1 MRSPMNMI
9 GYYRNEEGTRAC
21 FTADGF
27 FRTGDK
33 GELAPDGQLKIVGRI
48 KEQFKTSKGK
58 YVSPVPIEKRL
69 SIHPA
74 LEATCVMGDG
84 RPHPFAISV
93 LSSEARKECEAS
105 GLNGNLGR
113 SLETLLTEVNAE
125 LDPHE
130 RLQFLALVDGPWDIN
145 SGLITP
151 TLKLKRDVLERR
163 YASRIDGW
171 IAVQKPVVWARGL

>member
-1 MRSPMNMI
+1 MGYVGPALPGVEVRIASEDEVQMRSPMNMM
-9 GYYRNEEGTRAC
+9 GYYRNDEGTRAC

-58 YVSPVPIEKRL
+58 YVSPVPIEKRF

-84 RPHPFAISV
+84 RPHPFAHLAALRRSAQAV
-93 LSSEARKECEAS
+93 RSERAEWRSRPFARKPAHPDQRRTRSRMS
-105 GLNGNLGR
+105 GSSFSR
-113 SLETLLTEVNAE
+113 SWT
-125 LDPHE
+125 
-130 RLQFLALVDGPWDIN
+130 
-145 SGLITP
+145 
-151 TLKLKRDVLERR
+151 
-163 YASRIDGW
+163 
-171 IAVQKPVVWARGL
+171 ARGTLRTA